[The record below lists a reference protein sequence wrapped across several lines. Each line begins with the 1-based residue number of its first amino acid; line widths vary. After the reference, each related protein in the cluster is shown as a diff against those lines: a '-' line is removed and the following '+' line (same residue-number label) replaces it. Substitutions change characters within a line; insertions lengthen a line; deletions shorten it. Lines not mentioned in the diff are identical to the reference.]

1 MSKILIVDDS
11 KVEIKII
18 RRLLHDEYEIIEA
31 NTGQQAIE
39 AAKKARPDL
48 ILLDIIM
55 PQMDGFSVCKTIK
68 AYEDTA
74 DIPVIF
80 ITAVSDNNNIV
91 KGFEIG
97 GQDYITK
104 PFCARELC
112 ARIKVHLE
120 LKKSKEELQEYAA
133 ELENKNL
140 ELNILLEKLERS
152 AMTDFVTGLINRRR
166 MTQKIKAQIA
176 ENKRSHQISTIILAD
191 IDNFKKVN
199 DTYGHDCGDLALKS
213 VADLMRGS
221 LREEDVTARWGG
233 EEFLLMLPNTDL
245 TDGYNA
251 AEKIRAAVEKTVFSY
266 HEKEFFLTIT
276 LGVAELLPSLGIDG
290 SIRRAD
296 EALYKGKDA
305 SKNCVVVTDLS

>member
-31 NTGQQAIE
+31 NNGRQAIE
-39 AAKKARPDL
+39 LANEASPDL

-55 PQMDGFSVCKTIK
+55 PQIDGFSVCKIIK
-68 AYEDTA
+68 EHEDTA
-74 DIPVIF
+74 HIPVIF

-91 KGFEIG
+91 KGFEVG

-112 ARIKVHLE
+112 ARIKVHLD
-120 LKKSKEELQEYAA
+120 LKKSKEALQNYAA

-140 ELNILLEKLERS
+140 ELNGLLKKLERA
-152 AMTDFVTGLINRRR
+152 AMSDFVTGLINRRC

-176 ENKRSHQISTIILAD
+176 GNKRNHQISTIILAD

-213 VADLMRGS
+213 VADLMKAG
-221 LREEDVTARWGG
+221 LREEDVIARWGG
-233 EEFLLMLPNTDL
+233 EEFLLMLPNTNL
-245 TDGYNA
+245 AGGYNV
-251 AEKIRAAVEKTVFSY
+251 AEKIRVAVEKNVFNY
-266 HEKEFFLTIT
+266 YEKEFFLTIT
-276 LGVAELLPSLGIDG
+276 LGVAELLPPLGIDD
-290 SIRRAD
+290 SIKRAD
-296 EALYKGKDA
+296 EALYKGKEA